1 MQRDF
6 KRISIENIVHKAF
19 MDIEEDP
26 RRGLRNLV
34 DLGVNFAKGRFQKP
48 FLRTIQNMLEDEDSA
63 YYTLLE
69 QLLKNTTPAH
79 LSTFGINVGYNS
91 CTMGANI
98 IRSLEERYRFNIPWA
113 LSLQIDAK
121 LLQEQPDLY
130 ADIIEQGNDL
140 GIYTYFLYVQ
150 KQDPLPLLPIIRQ
163 QSSCAFVLL
172 LRDVAYSDALY
183 DALASIDHLITAVF
197 DDGQTAEA
205 CRQLR
210 RRKAPYDLLPLSQ

>member
-79 LSTFGINVGYNS
+79 LST
-91 CTMGANI
+91 C
-98 IRSLEERYRFNIPWA
+98 
-113 LSLQIDAK
+113 
-121 LLQEQPDLY
+121 LL
-130 ADIIEQGNDL
+130 
-140 GIYTYFLYVQ
+140 YTSRCV
-150 KQDPLPLLPIIRQ
+150 
-163 QSSCAFVLL
+163 
-172 LRDVAYSDALY
+172 
-183 DALASIDHLITAVF
+183 
-197 DDGQTAEA
+197 
-205 CRQLR
+205 
-210 RRKAPYDLLPLSQ
+210 

>member
-91 CTMGANI
+91 CTMGGQHHP
-98 IRSLEERYRFNIPWA
+98 FPGGA
-113 LSLQIDAK
+113 LSLQH
-121 LLQEQPDLY
+121 P
-130 ADIIEQGNDL
+130 L
-140 GIYTYFLYVQ
+140 G
-150 KQDPLPLLPIIRQ
+150 PLPADR
-163 QSSCAFVLL
+163 CKA
-172 LRDVAYSDALY
+172 AAG
-183 DALASIDHLITAVF
+183 TAGSV
-197 DDGQTAEA
+197 
-205 CRQLR
+205 CRHHR
-210 RRKAPYDLLPLSQ
+210 TGK